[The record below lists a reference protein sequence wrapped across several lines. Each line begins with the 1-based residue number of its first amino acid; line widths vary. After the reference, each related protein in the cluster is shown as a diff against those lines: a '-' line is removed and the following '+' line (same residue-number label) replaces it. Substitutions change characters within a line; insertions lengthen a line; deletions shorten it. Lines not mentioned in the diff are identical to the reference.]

1 MKLRWGYFLS
11 GCVIGL
17 ITLFQW
23 VLSFPDGRLHITA
36 CNVGQ
41 GDAFYI
47 RFPDGRDMVV
57 DGGPGEKVL
66 ECLGTV
72 MPIIDRSID
81 LVLLTHPESDHM
93 AGLTAILSRYRV
105 GTVLRSDVAKDTQGF
120 GKFIDGMKEHGI
132 SQKLLTTGDTVDVGS
147 VRLAALWPSGEEVA
161 ILKRAQEKESGV
173 VAGVFTGMD
182 QQAGGAVEDESGAST
197 VFQSTVSVNDGSVVF
212 LLSYGSFDM
221 VFFGDADDRVQPM
234 IALPHPKD
242 GSVEVVK
249 VPHHGAKAAFDREW
263 LTRLA
268 RSIRNTDCRICGNG
282 KSSGPDSIEKPC
294 CSTAILSVGKNT
306 YGHPAQMTLNRLQ
319 DAGFGVLRTDQ
330 KGAITITTDGTAWD
344 VKTER

>member
-1 MKLRWGYFLS
+1 MKLRLGYLLT

-17 ITLFQW
+17 LTVIQW
-23 VLSFPDGRLHITA
+23 IGSFPDGRLHITA

-41 GDAFYI
+41 GDALYI

-66 ECLGTV
+66 ECLGKV
-72 MPIIDRSID
+72 MPIVDRSID
-81 LVLLTHPESDHM
+81 LLLLTHPESDHM
-93 AGLTAILSRYRV
+93 SGATEILSRYRV
-105 GTVLRSDVAKDTQGF
+105 GTVLRSDVSKDTEGF
-120 GKFIDGMKEHGI
+120 RKFLAGI
-132 SQKLLTTGDTVDVGS
+132 TGHHIPQKFVITGDTVDIGP
-147 VRLAALWPSGEEVA
+147 VRLSALWPSGEEVA

-182 QQAGGAVEDESGAST
+182 QAATAGIGDESGSFS
-197 VFQSTVSVNDGSVVF
+197 VSQSTVSVNDGSMVF

-221 VFFGDADDRVQPM
+221 LFTGDADDRVQPM
-234 IALPHPKD
+234 ITLPKPTD
-242 GSVEVVK
+242 GVVEVVK
-249 VPHHGAKAAFDREW
+249 VPHHGAKAAFDRGW
-263 LTRLA
+263 FAGLSSLI
-268 RSIRNTDCRICGNG
+268 RSQDCRKCGG
-282 KSSGPDSIEKPC
+282 KSFQNQGEAEKAC
-294 CSTAILSVGKNT
+294 CSVAFISVGKNT

-319 DAGFGVLRTDQ
+319 EAGFGVLRTDQ